1 MNKSK
6 CYDNS
11 KRLVIEKMEDETG
24 DVAIEEFIG
33 LKPKTYSFL
42 VDNSEHKKTKA
53 WTKMLSKQ

>member
-53 WTKMLSKQ
+53 